1 MSMLFKPTRTTRKGN
16 KRVTTG
22 TAKIGGR
29 RSVKYVE
36 IYGEILAATGIA
48 ANLTSDLIEYV
59 VPDGHCAELY
69 ALGVMPDYDRGL
81 DESNLL
87 DIILAHNDKDFGFKF
102 LCNHMGMNSLPYGNQ
117 FSKNP
122 MRLLDFPMRRGN
134 LTLKFNEGVE
144 IEVKATAGAAA
155 VDDDVRARAR
165 ILLYE
170 EADVAAIYGKTISDF
185 ATLPGGHDQSL
196 PHRLFA
202 DYKRLAVAT
211 LGKSKWT
218 DLYSLAVKDYE
229 QILLSHVGIYPH
241 EYADALK
248 LYDHRLKWEAPEYEP
263 YFHIN
268 ESYNAMPFGDDDEE
282 QPTFKLPSIVAKHMF
297 TNTTLKVQIR
307 DNGTII
313 PINGLAVQLL
323 GTYRKVR

>member
-1 MSMLFKPTRTTRKGN
+1 MLFKPRRTRRKGN

-22 TAKIGGR
+22 TAKIAGR
-29 RSVKYVE
+29 KSVKYVE

-69 ALGVMPDYDRGL
+69 ALGVMPDYDG
-81 DESNLL
+81 SHNLL
-87 DIILAHNDKDFGFKF
+87 DITLAHNDKDFGLKF
-102 LCNHMGMNSLPYGNQ
+102 LCNHMGMNSLPYGDRL
-117 FSKNP
+117 SKQP
-122 MRLLDFPMRRGN
+122 MRLLDYPMRRGN

-155 VDDDVRARAR
+155 VADDVRARAR

-202 DYKRLAVAT
+202 DYKRLSEESGAD
-211 LGKSKWT
+211 SKWT

-229 QILLSHVGIYPH
+229 QILLSHVGILPH
-241 EYADALK
+241 ANSATLK
-248 LYDHRLKWEAPEYEP
+248 LYDHRQKWEAPEYEP

-268 ESYNAMPFGDDDEE
+268 EDYNALPFGDDDDFR
-282 QPTFKLPSIVAKHMF
+282 PTFKLPSIIAKHLY

-307 DNGTII
+307 DTGTAI
-313 PINGLAVQLL
+313 PQYGVAVQLL